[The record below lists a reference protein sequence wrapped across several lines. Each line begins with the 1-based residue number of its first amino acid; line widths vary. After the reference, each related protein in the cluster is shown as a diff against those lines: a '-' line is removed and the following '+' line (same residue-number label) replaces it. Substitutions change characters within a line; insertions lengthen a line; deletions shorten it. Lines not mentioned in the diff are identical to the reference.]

1 MTAVCYFFIYIFETL
16 ISYIYF
22 TNKFEAK
29 YSSKIIYIFF
39 SSSFLLQFV
48 SNQIK
53 TPNLNLIMFLL
64 CNFLLCFLCYKSS
77 VLQSIFSTV
86 ILCALM
92 IVTEFCIVYLSKLI
106 FNIDILDYTG
116 NDIILI
122 LQSASSKILYFILT
136 YIISKISF
144 KQNNFK
150 FNAKSSLLF
159 LLPISSILMLIGIF
173 YVAKTNNTDNSTYIL
188 FCIATIIL
196 MYSNIIVFW
205 VHESTIKAE
214 QQNAEL
220 KLQQQKSEI
229 DTAYYSILQ
238 NQYEDSN
245 ILIHDIKRHLMSIK
259 ELSESNN
266 NDGINQYI
274 ENLYGNYDI
283 KYIKKYSSNNLVN
296 AIINRYLSTFKKSK
310 IDFFCDIRDI
320 DFSFISD
327 NDLTAIL
334 DNLLENS
341 FEASDK
347 STDKNIELLIY
358 PTNANYITIKLSNS
372 CDEAPIIN
380 NGRLFTTKE
389 KSSIHGYG
397 IKSIKRIVKKYNGY
411 MSLDYKESDNIFCVK
426 IVLKT
431 LA

>member
-1 MTAVCYFFIYIFETL
+1 MTTVCYFFIYIFETL

-29 YSSKIIYIFF
+29 YSSKITFIFF

-64 CNFLLCFLCYKSS
+64 CNFLLCFFCYKSS

-144 KQNNFK
+144 KENNFK
-150 FNAKSSLLF
+150 FNSKSSLLF

-173 YVAKTNNTDNSTYIL
+173 YVAKTNNTDNATYIL

-196 MYSNIIVFW
+196 MYSKIIVFW
-205 VHESTIKAE
+205 VHESTIRAE

-238 NQYEDSN
+238 NQYESSN

-259 ELSESNN
+259 ELSESND

-296 AIINRYLSTFKKSK
+296 AIINRYLSTFKESK

-320 DFSFISD
+320 DFSFMSD

-334 DNLLENS
+334 DNLLENA
-341 FEASDK
+341 FEASNK
-347 STDKNIELLIY
+347 STDKKVELLIY
-358 PTNANYITIKLSNS
+358 PTNINYVTIKLNNS
-372 CDEAPIIN
+372 CDTTPILN
-380 NGRLFTTKE
+380 NGKLITTKE

-397 IKSIKRIVKKYNGY
+397 IKSIKRIVKNYDG
-411 MSLDYKESDNIFCVK
+411 NISFEYDELENTFCVK
-426 IVLKT
+426 IVLKVNN
-431 LA
+431 